1 MTADPTADPVASDAV
16 RTGIRPRYGHF
27 IGSDFEPTATATF
40 PALNAATGEHL
51 SDLARGG
58 TADID
63 RAVRVAKKA
72 FGGWRRTLP
81 EKRASMLLRL
91 ADAIEDDIERL
102 AYIDAL
108 DIGRR
113 IAETETDHRI
123 AVSEFR
129 FFAGAALNRTGFNRP
144 IENGI
149 AIARREPLGVVGAII
164 PWNVPAIM
172 VAHKLA
178 PALAAGNTV
187 VLKPDEHAAL
197 STLALCEHISRIFPP
212 GVVNVVTGFG
222 EEAGA
227 ALTAHPDVR
236 KLTFTGSSEVGRL
249 VATAAAQRL
258 APVSLELGGKSPN
271 IIFPDIDDL
280 DGVIDNAAFAA
291 TYCNGQSCLAGTRLF
306 VHDDIYR
313 DVIDGLV
320 AGFEKI
326 VLGSPV
332 APTTGLSCLVSERQ
346 GKRVLGYID
355 TGREEGAKLLTG
367 GRRVTVEGNEHG
379 YFIQPTIFEATNDM
393 RIAQE
398 EIFGPVLSVIRWN
411 DYETMIS
418 EANGVRYGLASGIYT
433 TNIANALDTA
443 DRLEGGAVWINKYF
457 NLVDG
462 SPIGGFKDSGYGS
475 ENAAET
481 IDLYTH
487 LKSITLIG
495 KPQDPFYLPQ

>member
-1 MTADPTADPVASDAV
+1 MTADLDVSGTV
-16 RTGIRPRYGHF
+16 RTGIRARYGHF
-27 IGSDFEPTATATF
+27 IDGDFEPTIGAIF

-51 SDLARGG
+51 SDLARGDA
-58 TADID
+58 ADID
-63 RAVRVAKKA
+63 RAVQAARTA
-72 FGGWRRTLP
+72 FTSWRRTMP
-81 EKRASMLLRL
+81 EQRASMLLQL
-91 ADAIEDDIERL
+91 ADAIEADVARL
-102 AYIDAL
+102 AYVDAL

-113 IAETETDHRI
+113 VAETETDHRI
-123 AVSEFR
+123 AFGEYR
-129 FFAGAALNRTGFNRP
+129 FFAGAAMTRVGFNRP

-172 VAHKLA
+172 AAHKLA

-187 VLKPDEHAAL
+187 VLKPDEHASL
-197 STLALCEHISRIFPP
+197 STLALCEHIARIFPP
-212 GVVNVVTGFG
+212 GVINVVTGLG

-236 KLTFTGSSEVGRL
+236 KLAFTGSSEVGRL

-271 IIFPDIDDL
+271 IVFPDIDDI
-280 DGVIDNAAFAA
+280 DGVVDNAAFAA

-306 VHDDIYR
+306 VHDDVYD
-313 DVIDGLV
+313 DVVGRLV
-320 AGFEKI
+320 AGVEKI
-326 VLGSPV
+326 AVGSPV
-332 APTTGLSCLVSERQ
+332 DPTTGLSCMVSERQ
-346 GKRVLGYID
+346 GKRVLSYID
-355 TGREEGAKLLTG
+355 TGRKEGAKLLTG
-367 GRRVTVEGNEHG
+367 GERLPIDGNEQG
-379 YFIQPTIFEATNDM
+379 YFIQPTIFEVANDM

-398 EIFGPVLSVIRWN
+398 EIFGPVLAVIRWS

-418 EANGVRYGLASGIYT
+418 EANGVRYGLAAGIYT
-433 TNIANALDTA
+433 ANIANALETA
-443 DRLEGGAVWINKYF
+443 DRLDVGSVWINKYF

-495 KPQDPFYLPQ
+495 KPQDPFYLPR